1 MTEEVNTK
9 NANLTIFLADDD
21 EDDQELLKEAFIT
34 INSSVNFYLA
44 ENGKEALHYLKSLP
58 PASLPCLIVLDYNM
72 PELNGAEVLKVIAG
86 EEKYTDVPKVI
97 WTTSNSEIHKDYCL
111 SIGAYDY
118 LVKPDN
124 IRDIEKMARRMLQYC
139 KDNFVN

>member
-1 MTEEVNTK
+1 MTEEK
-9 NANLTIFLADDD
+9 NAKNSNLTIFLADDD

-34 INSSVNFYLA
+34 IDSSINFYLA
-44 ENGKEALHYLKSLP
+44 ENGKEALHYLNSLP
-58 PASLPCLIVLDYNM
+58 PAGLPCLIVLDYNM
-72 PELNGAEVLKVIAG
+72 PELTGVEVLQVIAN
-86 EEKYTDVPKVI
+86 EERYTDVPKVI
-97 WTTSNSEIHKDYCL
+97 WTTSSSQTHKDYCL

-139 KDNFVN
+139 KDNSVS